1 MKLVLYDDYRLG
13 LLRDDGVVDCADLVA
28 GLGASVRDRVEALI
42 GGFDLLRP
50 GLQERLASGRAIP
63 LAAVRLRA
71 PDPEPRKILCAFASY
86 REEGRVKQIPPN
98 PDYFLKSPQ
107 AVIGPEETVV
117 LPDRND
123 VIVFQPEAELGV
135 VMARRAQGV
144 SPHEALDYVFG
155 YVPFIDVSARGNL
168 PATQFERKS
177 WDTFAPL
184 GPCIVTADEIADP
197 NKLQVRLWVSGVLRQ
212 DYNTDDAQFPVA
224 RMVSFASSVT
234 TLMPG
239 DVLAMGTNHKGLG
252 PMNDGD
258 QIELEIERIGRLRV
272 GVRNLGT
279 PKNAYW
285 RPPVYGDEPGFGVR
299 P

>member
-13 LLRDDGVVDCADLVA
+13 LLRDDGVVDCADLVV
-28 GLGASVRDRVEALI
+28 GLGASVRDRTEALI
-42 GGFDLLRP
+42 AGFTELRP
-50 GLQERLASGRAIP
+50 RLAQRLADGSPIP
-63 LAAVRLRA
+63 LDRVRLRA

-86 REEGRVKQIPPN
+86 REEGRVKQLPAN

-107 AVIGPEETVV
+107 AIIGPEETVV
-117 LPDRND
+117 LPDRDD
-123 VIVFQPEAELGV
+123 VIVFQAEAELAV
-135 VMARRAQGV
+135 VMGRRAAGV
-144 SPHEALDYVFG
+144 SPGEALSYVFG
-155 YVPFIDVSARGNL
+155 YMPFLDVSARGNL

-177 WDTFAPL
+177 WDTFAPM

-197 NKLQVRLWVSGVLRQ
+197 NKLRVRLWVSGVLRQ

-224 RMVSFASSVT
+224 RMISFASSVT
-234 TLMPG
+234 ALMPG

-252 PMNDGD
+252 PINDGD

-272 GVRNLGT
+272 GVKNLGT

-299 P
+299 